1 MTRRGPS
8 AVPIVL
14 SEDERAELVRRAG
27 GPGRWRAD
35 RARIILACAEGMSN
49 AAAAQELGV
58 AVKSVAKW
66 RRQFAAQRL
75 AGLEDAAPVG
85 RRKAE
90 LVVTEAE
97 RDQLVRWARRAK
109 TAQYLALRAKI
120 VLRCAEGG
128 TNKQAAADLGV
139 DESTVDR
146 WRARFIAGRLA
157 GLHDEPRPGR
167 PPSILLDQV
176 EDVIVATLEGAPG
189 KDTHWSR
196 ASMARRT
203 GLSKSTIGRIWKKF
217 DLKPH
222 RQDSFKLSTDPFFVE
237 KVVDVVGLYHNPPE
251 KAVVLCVDEK
261 SQIQALDRSQ
271 PVLPMMPGMPERRT
285 HDYLRHGI
293 TSLFAAFN
301 IADGTVIS
309 ELHRRHRA
317 IEFRKFL
324 ATIDKAV
331 PAGLDVHLVC
341 DNYVTHNTAEIRT
354 WLARH
359 PRFCVHFTPTGSSWM
374 NQVERWFG
382 LLTDKLIRR
391 GVHTSV
397 QALENDIR
405 DWIATWN
412 DNPRPF
418 TWTKTAD
425 EILASLADY
434 LAKVGASHPAKP
446 AELTNGTS
454 GATH

>member
-1 MTRRGPS
+1 MPHSGPS
-8 AVPIVL
+8 AVQIVL
-14 SEDERAELVRRAG
+14 SEDERAELLRRSG
-27 GPGRWRAD
+27 LPERRRAD
-35 RARIILACAEGMSN
+35 RARIVLACAEGMSN
-49 AAAAQELGV
+49 AGAAQSLGV
-58 AVKSVAKW
+58 AVRSVSKW
-66 RRQFAAQRL
+66 RRKFAGQRL
-75 AGLEDAAPVG
+75 AGLEDAAPIG
-85 RRKAE
+85 RPKADLILE
-90 LVVTEAE
+90 EAE
-97 RDQLVRWARRAK
+97 RAQLIRWARRAK
-109 TAQYLALRAKI
+109 TAQYLAMRAKI

-139 DESTVDR
+139 DETTVER
-146 WRARFIAGRLA
+146 WRARFIAGRLE

-167 PPSILLDQV
+167 PPSVLLDQV
-176 EDVIVATLEGAPG
+176 EDVIVATLESVPG

-196 ASMARRT
+196 ASMARHS

-222 RQDSFKLSTDPFFVE
+222 LQDSFKLSTDPFFVE

-309 ELHRRHRA
+309 QVHRRHRA

-324 ATIDKAV
+324 AAIDKAV
-331 PAGLDVHLVC
+331 PAGLGVHLVC
-341 DNYVTHNTAEIRT
+341 DNYATHNTPEIKT

-359 PRFCVHFTPTGSSWM
+359 PRFHVHFTPTGSSWM

-397 QALENDIR
+397 PALENDIK

-425 EILASLADY
+425 EILSSLGGY
-434 LAKVGASHPAKP
+434 LAKIGTGQPV
-446 AELTNGTS
+446 NGQD
-454 GATH
+454 

>member
-1 MTRRGPS
+1 MSHPGAS
-8 AVPIVL
+8 AVQIVL
-14 SEDERAELVRRAG
+14 SDDERAELVRRAG
-27 GPGRWRAD
+27 LPGKWRSD
-35 RARIILACAEGMSN
+35 RARIVLACAEGMSN
-49 AAAAQELGV
+49 AGAARALGV
-58 AVKSVAKW
+58 AVKSVSKW
-66 RRQFAAQRL
+66 RHQFADQRL

-85 RRKAE
+85 RRKAR
-90 LVVTEAE
+90 LVLDEAE
-97 RDQLVRWARRAK
+97 RAQLIRWARRAK

-128 TNKQAAADLGV
+128 TNKEAAADLGV
-139 DESTVDR
+139 DESTVER
-146 WRARFIAGRLA
+146 WRARFIARRLD

-176 EDVIVATLEGAPG
+176 EDVIVATLETTPG

-203 GLSKSTIGRIWKKF
+203 GLSRSTIGRIWRKF

-222 RQDSFKLSTDPFFVE
+222 LQDSFKLSTDPFFVD

-251 KAVVLCVDEK
+251 RAVVLCVDEK

-324 ATIDKAV
+324 TAIDKAV
-331 PAGLDVHLVC
+331 PAALDVHLVC
-341 DNYVTHNTAEIRT
+341 DNYATHSTAEIQT

-359 PRFCVHFTPTGSSWM
+359 PRFHVHFTPTGSSWM

-397 QALENDIR
+397 HALENDIR
-405 DWIATWN
+405 EWIATWN
-412 DNPRPF
+412 ESPRPF

-425 EILASLADY
+425 EILNSLADY
-434 LAKVGASHPAKP
+434 LAKVG
-446 AELTNGTS
+446 TGCINRQD
-454 GATH
+454 